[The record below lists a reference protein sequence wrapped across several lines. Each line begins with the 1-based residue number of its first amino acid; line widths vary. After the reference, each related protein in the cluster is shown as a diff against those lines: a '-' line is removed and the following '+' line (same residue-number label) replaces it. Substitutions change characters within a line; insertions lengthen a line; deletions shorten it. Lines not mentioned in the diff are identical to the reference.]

1 MNRTWILTAIGRDRP
16 GIVAQVTKV
25 LYVLGGNLED
35 SAMTRLRGEFAIML
49 VFSTPGRVTVQRLEG
64 AFRPVASRLGLA
76 IHLKPLTAAARRSAS
91 RPRVYLISVYGAD
104 RPGIVYRVAELLAH
118 SRVNITDLSTHRT
131 TGRRPLYH
139 LLLEGELPNRLD
151 PTRLARRLKTLG
163 RRLGVTVSLR
173 AAEATVL

>member
-1 MNRTWILTAIGRDRP
+1 
-16 GIVAQVTKV
+16 
-25 LYVLGGNLED
+25 
-35 SAMTRLRGEFAIML
+35 
-49 VFSTPGRVTVQRLEG
+49 
-64 AFRPVASRLGLA
+64 
-76 IHLKPLTAAARRSAS
+76 
-91 RPRVYLISVYGAD
+91 
-104 RPGIVYRVAELLAH
+104 VAELLAY

-163 RRLGVTVSLR
+163 RRLGVAVSLR